1 MHQITDTEIYRNA
14 SPCREVS
21 PTEDELIVQY
31 KKCAY
36 EDYEALIELGGRPTR
51 EVLEYPAC
59 TAADENDG
67 VRIVAIQD
75 DLDGNVALD
84 KQLMVQHWSKESVC
98 FDDELTRWKEFK
110 LYQEKYPWSKI
121 DFDPDATD
129 PQLANI
135 LVKLN
140 DWREF
145 QRYQQMKIGGYALSI
160 RKIME
165 NPEDIVHDE
174 TVSAEGASYPN
185 LQYLTGRSR
194 DRFFELQLA
203 LESSEALLTWI
214 EGQIPEILAETSA
227 TLEASPLLQRQL
239 ETELEQEA
247 HAFHQ
252 DLLSLEAIPDRSV
265 QTPSQSLRFTE
276 RVCHWGLET
285 TRLMK
290 NLWEWRVLKGQAAI
304 ISEDI
309 DSIRVPVD
317 DDICMADTC
326 EAIDSRDTVAEGA
339 DTASVDDST
348 SDDEDDADRGQRG
361 WIRVPD
367 V

>member
-1 MHQITDTEIYRNA
+1 MDH
-14 SPCREVS
+14 
-21 PTEDELIVQY
+21 Y
-31 KKCAY
+31 KRCAY

-51 EVLEYPAC
+51 KVLE
-59 TAADENDG
+59 
-67 VRIVAIQD
+67 
-75 DLDGNVALD
+75 NVALD
-84 KQLMVQHWSKESVC
+84 KKLMVQHWSKESEY

-110 LYQEKYPWSKI
+110 LYQENHPWSKI
-121 DFDPDATD
+121 DFDPTATD

-145 QRYQQMKIGGYALSI
+145 QKYQQMKIGGYDLSI
-160 RKIME
+160 RKFMG

-174 TVSAEGASYPN
+174 TVSAEAASYPN
-185 LQYLTGRSR
+185 LRYLTGRSR

-203 LESSEALLTWI
+203 LESSETLLTWI

-227 TLEASPLLQRQL
+227 TLEDSPLLQRQL
-239 ETELEQEA
+239 ETELEQQA
-247 HAFHQ
+247 HALHQ
-252 DLLSLEAIPDRSV
+252 EWVSLEERPDCSV
-265 QTPSQSLRFTE
+265 QTPSQSLGFTE
-276 RVCHWGLET
+276 RVCRWGLET

-290 NLWEWRVLKGQAAI
+290 KLWEWRALKGQAAI

-309 DSIRVPVD
+309 GLIRVPVD

-326 EAIDSRDTVAEGA
+326 EAIDSHDTVAESS
-339 DTASVDDST
+339 DTASVDDVMN
-348 SDDEDDADRGQRG
+348 DDEDSPTIAGAGPGQRG
-361 WIRVPD
+361 WWIRVPD